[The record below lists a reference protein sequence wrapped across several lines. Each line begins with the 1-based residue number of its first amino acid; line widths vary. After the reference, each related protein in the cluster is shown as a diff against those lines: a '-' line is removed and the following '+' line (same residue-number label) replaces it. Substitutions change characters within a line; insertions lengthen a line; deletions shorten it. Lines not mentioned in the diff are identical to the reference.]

1 MKKHESLRNER
12 YLHEHFFIGR
22 DRLHLLD
29 TFNWY
34 PNMVGGWAHPHA
46 MDFMTRWEIL
56 RLTPAQLA
64 YKLVHGAQAT
74 IPEWLAPQ
82 QRRK

>member
-1 MKKHESLRNER
+1 MQEHEVLRNER
-12 YLHEHFFIGR
+12 YLHERIFIGR

-46 MDFMTRWEIL
+46 MDFK
-56 RLTPAQLA
+56 AA
-64 YKLVHGAQAT
+64 
-74 IPEWLAPQ
+74 IPEWLAPDN
-82 QRRK
+82 RRK